1 VILGGVNMIELYN
14 DNFSTIFISNNKGY
28 YASALLD
35 YKEFSP
41 SIAVYIADKCK
52 NDIIQGYK
60 LIGLLDKIRGV
71 THGRY

>member
-1 VILGGVNMIELYN
+1 MSMVELYN
-14 DNFSTIFISNNKGY
+14 DNFSTIFISANKGY

-52 NDIIQGYK
+52 NDIMQGYK
-60 LIGLLDKIRGV
+60 LINLLDKIGGV
-71 THGRY
+71 KHGRY